1 MDTKDQT
8 LDPTKPGAS
17 IGNEPAPQPAATAPK
32 VELKDGAILVDG
44 KKVVPES
51 DLIAAKKSLEGQIER
66 AQTVHNEAMDATKL
80 ELSAAQQ
87 QVANLNAELTKA
99 KEASKTGAAPDTDVA
114 RIKEEVK
121 VAKSEVESANKRILE
136 LRINNIV
143 LTSGGS
149 VTAKQ
154 LEGKTLQQ
162 LDSFEEALK
171 ALATSRGGSPGAYAL
186 GGLGGGAT
194 PQTPLDRAK
203 EVLSTT
209 PVRGT
214 RTAEPATK

>member
-1 MDTKDQT
+1 MEPKENQT
-8 LDPTKPGAS
+8 PGVAGGS
-17 IGNEPAPQPAATAPK
+17 EPAPTPTPTAPK
-32 VELKDGAILVDG
+32 IEFKDGAILVDG
-44 KKVVPES
+44 KKMVKES
-51 DLIAAKKSLEGQIER
+51 DLIAAKQSLEGKLETQ
-66 AQTVHNEAMDATKL
+66 QTVHNQAIDTVRL

-87 QVANLNAELTKA
+87 NVANLNAELTKA
-99 KEASKTGAAPDTDVA
+99 KEASTTGAASDADVA
-114 RIKEEVK
+114 RVKEEVK
-121 VAKSEVESANKRILE
+121 VAKGEVESANKRILE
-136 LRINNIV
+136 LRVNNIV

-186 GGLGGGAT
+186 GGLGGGAA

-209 PVRGT
+209 PVRGI
-214 RTAEPATK
+214 RTAEPAPK